1 MTREPAPIASLE
13 SHFVSALTV
22 FDNLTSLLNDTTPLS
37 SPWGRIV
44 VIVAVFA
51 LAWLVARATAW
62 LAGRILAWHDRRQSD
77 TDLEATGKIV
87 NLKRRETLVSVI
99 RTAITYG
106 TFAVAAVIAIGQLT
120 GGVDRLTAIAGAS
133 FALILAGFATQ
144 RLLVDIIAGLTMFAE
159 RWFSVGD
166 TVTVLVGAEL
176 QGVVEDVSLRRTR
189 LRALSG
195 EVIQVHNSQIQAVS
209 VLPRGV
215 KELAIEVF
223 VAKREPGERL
233 VEDVV
238 RILPEGPTT
247 FIRRPW
253 IEHVEDLAHNLT
265 RIRLHAT
272 VAPGR
277 EWLAEE
283 FFTDLLKQ
291 RAGESLIVHGPVA
304 FAVDDRATRSYAR
317 ASATTRTAFGR
328 TQRSAA

>member
-1 MTREPAPIASLE
+1 MTRESVPIASLD
-13 SHFVSALTV
+13 SNFVTV
-22 FDNLTSLLNDTTPLS
+22 NDMLDKLISLLNDNTPLS

-44 VIVAVFA
+44 VIVAVLL
-51 LAWLVARATAW
+51 LAWLVARSTAW
-62 LAGRILAWHDRRQSD
+62 AAGRILAWHDRRQSD
-77 TDLEATGKIV
+77 VDLAATGKIA
-87 NLKRRETLVSVI
+87 NLKRRETIVSVI
-99 RTAITYG
+99 RTGITYV
-106 TFAVAAVIAIGQLT
+106 TFAIAAVIIVGQLT

-133 FALILAGFATQ
+133 FVLILAGFAMQ
-144 RLLVDIIAGLTMFAE
+144 RPLLDIVAGLTMFAE

-166 TVTVLVGAEL
+166 TVTLLVGAEL

-189 LRALSG
+189 LRSLAG

-215 KELAIEVF
+215 KELAIELI

-291 RAGESLIVHGPVA
+291 RAGDSLIVHGPMA
-304 FAVDDRATRSYAR
+304 FAVDERATRSYAR

-328 TQRSAA
+328 SQRSAA

>member
-1 MTREPAPIASLE
+1 MTAPAML
-13 SHFVSALTV
+13 
-22 FDNLTSLLNDTTPLS
+22 DNLTSLLNDNTPLS
-37 SPWGRIV
+37 SSWGRVV

-51 LAWLVARATAW
+51 LAWLLARATSW
-62 LAGRILAWHDRRQSD
+62 LAGRLLTWHDRRQTDS
-77 TDLEATGKIV
+77 DLEATGKIA
-87 NLKRRETLVSVI
+87 NLKRRETLISVI
-99 RTAITYG
+99 RTAITYV
-106 TFAVAAVIAIGQLT
+106 TFAVAAIVAIAQLT
-120 GGVDRLTAIAGAS
+120 GGFDRLTTIAGAS
-133 FALILAGFATQ
+133 FALIVAGFSAQ
-144 RLLVDIIAGLTMFAE
+144 RILVDIIAGFTMFAE
-159 RWFSVGD
+159 RWYSVGD
-166 TVTVLVGAEL
+166 TVTLLVGSEV

-189 LRALSG
+189 LRSLSG
-195 EVIQVHNSQIQAVS
+195 EVIQVHNSQIQAVR

-247 FIRRPW
+247 FIRKPW

-291 RAGESLIVHGPVA
+291 RAGDSLIVHGPVA
-304 FAVDDRATRSYAR
+304 FAVDERATRSYAR

-328 TQRSAA
+328 ARRNAA

>member
-1 MTREPAPIASLE
+1 VARVMLPIAS
-13 SHFVSALTV
+13 AAV
-22 FDNLTSLLNDTTPLS
+22 FDYLISLLNDNTPLS

-44 VIVAVFA
+44 VIAAVLL
-51 LAWLVARATAW
+51 LAWLLSRGSTAAARRV
-62 LAGRILAWHDRRQSD
+62 LVWHEKRHRDS
-77 TDLEATGKIV
+77 DLEATGQIT
-87 NLKRRETLVSVI
+87 NLKRQETLVSVI
-99 RTAITYG
+99 RTGITYLI
-106 TFAVAAVIAIGQLT
+106 FAVAAILVVSQLT
-120 GGVDRLTAIAGAS
+120 GGIDRLTAIAGAS
-133 FALILAGFATQ
+133 FALILAGFAAQ
-144 RLLVDIIAGLTMFAE
+144 RILMDILAGLTMFAE
-159 RWFSVGD
+159 RWYSVGD
-166 TVTVLVGAEL
+166 TVTILAGAEL

-223 VAKREPGERL
+223 VAKSEPGERL

-253 IEHVEDLAHNLT
+253 IEQVEELAHNLT

-291 RAGESLIVHGPVA
+291 RAGDSLIVHGPVA
-304 FAVDDRATRSYAR
+304 FAVDERATRSYAR
-317 ASATTRTAFGR
+317 ASATTRSAFGR
-328 TQRSAA
+328 QRTAA

>member
-1 MTREPAPIASLE
+1 VTPGYML
-13 SHFVSALTV
+13 
-22 FDNLTSLLNDTTPLS
+22 DNFISLLNDNTPLS

-44 VIVAVFA
+44 VIAAVFA
-51 LAWLVARATAW
+51 LAWLVARVTAW
-62 LAGRILAWHDRRQSD
+62 AAGRILAWHDRRH
-77 TDLEATGKIV
+77 TNADLEATGTIS
-87 NLKRRETLVSVI
+87 NLKRRETLVSVT
-99 RTAITYG
+99 RTGITYV
-106 TFAVAAVIAIGQLT
+106 TFAVAAVVIIGQLT

-166 TVTVLVGAEL
+166 TVTLLVGAEL
-176 QGVVEDVSLRRTR
+176 QGVVEDVTLRRTR

-291 RAGESLIVHGPVA
+291 RASDSLIVHGPVA
-304 FAVDDRATRSYAR
+304 FAVDERATRSYAR

-328 TQRSAA
+328 SQRNAA